1 MSEKQHEGPCEQEA
15 IKQRRY
21 HVPSTSL
28 IKQTRR
34 RFIRGLKKIS
44 TALGVY
50 EDKTYKNI
58 KSSGDTVQNPND
70 NISSI
75 DHTISKFED

>member
-34 RFIRGLKKIS
+34 RL
-44 TALGVY
+44 
-50 EDKTYKNI
+50 
-58 KSSGDTVQNPND
+58 
-70 NISSI
+70 
-75 DHTISKFED
+75 